1 MIDSPQ
7 PAGPEPV
14 APQEPAPEPRR
25 RGSRWPLGALTLVA
39 AAFVVIGIVFFGGDD
54 QTGPTIPTIPT
65 IDGAPT
71 GDEAPDFA
79 IDLIGGGRFRLSD
92 HLDSDGR
99 PVILNLWASWCGP
112 CREEM
117 PALDAVSAAN
127 PAVFLI
133 GIAVDDDPTAARTFA
148 AEIGVSY
155 ALAVDEDDAV
165 GTRYPSPGLPATFFI
180 DGDGQVVR
188 IVYGGVTQD
197 QVQDLIDSL
206 FG

>member
-7 PAGPEPV
+7 PAGPDPL
-14 APQEPAPEPRR
+14 APHEPAPEPRR
-25 RGSRWPLGALTLVA
+25 RGPRWPLGALTLVA
-39 AAFVVIGIVFFGGDD
+39 AAFVVIGIAFFGGDD
-54 QTGPTIPTIPT
+54 QSGPTIPTIG
-65 IDGAPT
+65 GAPT

-79 IDLIGGGRFRLSD
+79 VDLIAGGRFRLSD
-92 HLDSDGR
+92 HLESDGR

-117 PALDAVSAAN
+117 PALDAVAAAN
-127 PAVFLI
+127 PEVFLI
-133 GIAVDDDPTAARTFA
+133 GVAVDDDPTAARNFA

-165 GTRYPSPGLPATFFI
+165 GARYPSPGLPATFFV
-180 DGDGQVVR
+180 DGDGQLVR